1 MLVLAE
7 AGKKATLGN
16 DFTDFQAIKM
26 KSRCHCIPGKVGAGL
41 EGSFEVSKAT
51 TLISKQGLEVYLWAL
66 EQ

>member
-41 EGSFEVSKAT
+41 EGSSEVSKAT
-51 TLISKQGLEVYLWAL
+51 TLIPKQGLEVCLRSL